1 MTIENNVLV
10 KLTEVGLKQR
20 NKWLVKGVSLIVER
34 GKIVTL
40 IGPNGSGKS
49 TLANVIAGNEA
60 YEVDSGSIAMNNNDI
75 TEMSIENRALEGIFL
90 CFQYPVAIPGV
101 GMAYFLRSALNAHR
115 KHQGKDEMDALEFL
129 NNAKTILSELG
140 LDDSFLK
147 RSINDGFSGGE
158 KKKSEILQL
167 LTINPKLAVLDETDS
182 GLDVDALRTVA
193 KGVNKFKNEN
203 NSVLIITH
211 YQRLLDYIKPDV
223 VHLMIDGKIVKSGDM
238 SLVEKVEKDGYS
250 WLEN

>member
-1 MTIENNVLV
+1 MIKIENLKASIDDKDILKGINLEIPAG
-10 KLTEVGLKQR
+10 EVHVIMGR
-20 NKWLVKGVSLIVER
+20 
-34 GKIVTL
+34 
-40 IGPNGSGKS
+40 NGSGKS
-49 TLANVIAGNEA
+49 TLANVIAGNET
-60 YEVDSGSIAMNNNDI
+60 YEVDDGNLSMENTDI

-101 GMAYFLRSALNAHR
+101 SMAYFLRSALNAHR
-115 KHQGKDEMDALEFL
+115 KYQGKEEMDALEFL
-129 NNAKTILSELG
+129 NKAKAILSELN

-193 KGVNKFKNEN
+193 KGVNKFKDKN

-250 WLEN
+250 WLEK

>member
-1 MTIENNVLV
+1 MIKIENLKASIDDKNIL
-10 KLTEVGLKQR
+10 KGIDLKIPAGEVHVIMGR
-20 NKWLVKGVSLIVER
+20 
-34 GKIVTL
+34 
-40 IGPNGSGKS
+40 NGSGKS

-60 YEVDSGSIAMNNNDI
+60 YEVDEGIISMNNNDI
-75 TEMSIENRALEGIFL
+75 TDMSIENRALEGIFL

-101 GMAYFLRSALNAHR
+101 SMAYFLRSALNAHR
-115 KHQGKDEMDALEFL
+115 KYQGKDEMDALEFL
-129 NNAKTILSELG
+129 NKAKEILSELG

-167 LTINPKLAVLDETDS
+167 LTINPRLAVLDETDS

-193 KGVNKFKNEN
+193 KGVNKFKSEN

-211 YQRLLDYIKPDV
+211 YQRLLNYIKPDV
-223 VHLMIDGKIVKSGDM
+223 VHLMIDGKIVESGDM
-238 SLVEKVEKDGYS
+238 SLVEKAVSYTHLTLPTNREV
-250 WLEN
+250 

>member
-1 MTIENNVLV
+1 MIKIKNLEASIDDKTILKGIDLEIPAG
-10 KLTEVGLKQR
+10 EVHVIMGR
-20 NKWLVKGVSLIVER
+20 
-34 GKIVTL
+34 
-40 IGPNGSGKS
+40 NGSGKS

-60 YEVDSGSIAMNNNDI
+60 YEVDGGSIAMNDTDI

-115 KHQGKDEMDALEFL
+115 KHQGIDEMDALEFL
-129 NNAKTILSELG
+129 NNAKAILSELG

-211 YQRLLDYIKPDV
+211 YQRLLNYIKPDV
-223 VHLMIDGKIVKSGDM
+223 VHLMIDGKIVESGDM

-250 WLEN
+250 WLEK

>member
-1 MTIENNVLV
+1 MIEIKNLEASIDD
-10 KLTEVGLKQR
+10 KKILKGIDLQIPAGEVHVIMGR
-20 NKWLVKGVSLIVER
+20 
-34 GKIVTL
+34 
-40 IGPNGSGKS
+40 NGSGKS

-60 YEVDSGSIAMNNNDI
+60 YEVDEGNILMNNTDI
-75 TEMSIENRALEGIFL
+75 IEMSIENRALEGIFL
-90 CFQYPVAIPGV
+90 CFQYPVSIPGV
-101 GMAYFLRSALNAHR
+101 SMAYFLRSALNAHR

-129 NNAKTILSELG
+129 NNAKVILSELG

-193 KGVNKFKNEN
+193 KGVNKFKNKD

-211 YQRLLDYIKPDV
+211 YQRLLNYIKPDV
-223 VHLMIDGKIVKSGDM
+223 VHLMIDGKVVESGDM

-250 WLEN
+250 WLEK

>member
-1 MTIENNVLV
+1 MIKIENLKASIDDKDILKGINLDIPAG
-10 KLTEVGLKQR
+10 EVHVIMGR
-20 NKWLVKGVSLIVER
+20 
-34 GKIVTL
+34 
-40 IGPNGSGKS
+40 NGSGKS
-49 TLANVIAGNEA
+49 TLENVIAGNET
-60 YEVDSGSIAMNNNDI
+60 YEVDGSNITMEDTDI

-101 GMAYFLRSALNAHR
+101 SMAYFLRSALNAHR
-115 KHQGKDEMDALEFL
+115 KYQGKEEMDALEFL
-129 NNAKTILSELG
+129 NKAKAILSKLG

-158 KKKSEILQL
+158 KKTSEILQL
-167 LTINPKLAVLDETDS
+167 LTIDPKLAVLDETDS

-223 VHLMIDGKIVKSGDM
+223 VHLMIDGQIVKTGDM

-250 WLEN
+250 WLEK

>member
-1 MTIENNVLV
+1 M
-10 KLTEVGLKQR
+10 
-20 NKWLVKGVSLIVER
+20 
-34 GKIVTL
+34 
-40 IGPNGSGKS
+40 
-49 TLANVIAGNEA
+49 
-60 YEVDSGSIAMNNNDI
+60 
-75 TEMSIENRALEGIFL
+75 
-90 CFQYPVAIPGV
+90 
-101 GMAYFLRSALNAHR
+101 
-115 KHQGKDEMDALEFL
+115 
-129 NNAKTILSELG
+129 NNAKAILSELG

-211 YQRLLDYIKPDV
+211 YQRLLNYIKPDV
-223 VHLMIDGKIVKSGDM
+223 VHLMIDGKIVESGDM

-250 WLEN
+250 WLEK

>member
-1 MTIENNVLV
+1 MIKIENLKASINEKDIL
-10 KLTEVGLKQR
+10 KGINLEIPSGEVHVIMGR
-20 NKWLVKGVSLIVER
+20 
-34 GKIVTL
+34 
-40 IGPNGSGKS
+40 NGSGKS
-49 TLANVIAGNEA
+49 TLANVVAGNEI
-60 YEVDSGSIAMNNNDI
+60 YEVDSGNISMENTDI

-101 GMAYFLRSALNAHR
+101 SMAYFLRSALNAHR
-115 KHQGKDEMDALEFL
+115 KYQGKEEMDALEFL
-129 NNAKTILSELG
+129 NKVKAILSELS

-193 KGVNKFKNEN
+193 KGVNKFKDKN

-250 WLEN
+250 WLEK

>member
-1 MTIENNVLV
+1 
-10 KLTEVGLKQR
+10 
-20 NKWLVKGVSLIVER
+20 
-34 GKIVTL
+34 
-40 IGPNGSGKS
+40 
-49 TLANVIAGNEA
+49 
-60 YEVDSGSIAMNNNDI
+60 
-75 TEMSIENRALEGIFL
+75 
-90 CFQYPVAIPGV
+90 
-101 GMAYFLRSALNAHR
+101 
-115 KHQGKDEMDALEFL
+115 MDALEFL
-129 NNAKTILSELG
+129 NNAKGILSELG

-193 KGVNKFKNEN
+193 KGVNKFKNED

-211 YQRLLDYIKPDV
+211 YQRLLNYIKPDV
-223 VHLMIDGKIVKSGDM
+223 VHLMIDGKIVESGDM

-250 WLEN
+250 WLEK

>member
-1 MTIENNVLV
+1 
-10 KLTEVGLKQR
+10 
-20 NKWLVKGVSLIVER
+20 
-34 GKIVTL
+34 
-40 IGPNGSGKS
+40 
-49 TLANVIAGNEA
+49 
-60 YEVDSGSIAMNNNDI
+60 
-75 TEMSIENRALEGIFL
+75 
-90 CFQYPVAIPGV
+90 
-101 GMAYFLRSALNAHR
+101 
-115 KHQGKDEMDALEFL
+115 MDALEFL

-211 YQRLLDYIKPDV
+211 YQRLLEYIKPDV

>member
-1 MTIENNVLV
+1 MIKIENLKASIDDKNIL
-10 KLTEVGLKQR
+10 KGIDLKIPAGEVHVIMGR
-20 NKWLVKGVSLIVER
+20 
-34 GKIVTL
+34 
-40 IGPNGSGKS
+40 NGSGKS

-60 YEVDSGSIAMNNNDI
+60 YEVDEGIISMNNNDI
-75 TEMSIENRALEGIFL
+75 TDMSIENRALEGIFL

-101 GMAYFLRSALNAHR
+101 SMAYFLRSALNAHR
-115 KHQGKDEMDALEFL
+115 KYQGKDEMDALKFL
-129 NNAKTILSELG
+129 NKAKEILSELG

-167 LTINPKLAVLDETDS
+167 LTINPRLAVLDETDS

-193 KGVNKFKNEN
+193 KGVNKFKSQN

-211 YQRLLDYIKPDV
+211 YQRLLNYIKPDV
-223 VHLMIDGKIVKSGDM
+223 VHLMIDGKIVESGDM

-250 WLEN
+250 WLEK

>member
-1 MTIENNVLV
+1 
-10 KLTEVGLKQR
+10 
-20 NKWLVKGVSLIVER
+20 
-34 GKIVTL
+34 
-40 IGPNGSGKS
+40 
-49 TLANVIAGNEA
+49 
-60 YEVDSGSIAMNNNDI
+60 
-75 TEMSIENRALEGIFL
+75 
-90 CFQYPVAIPGV
+90 
-101 GMAYFLRSALNAHR
+101 
-115 KHQGKDEMDALEFL
+115 MDALEFL
-129 NNAKTILSELG
+129 NNAKAILSELG

-211 YQRLLDYIKPDV
+211 YQRLLNYIKPDV
-223 VHLMIDGKIVKSGDM
+223 VHLMIDGKIVESGDM

-250 WLEN
+250 WLEK

>member
-1 MTIENNVLV
+1 MIKIENLKASINEKDIL
-10 KLTEVGLKQR
+10 KGINLEIPSGEVHVIMGR
-20 NKWLVKGVSLIVER
+20 
-34 GKIVTL
+34 
-40 IGPNGSGKS
+40 NGSGKS
-49 TLANVIAGNEA
+49 TLANVVAGNEI
-60 YEVDSGSIAMNNNDI
+60 YEVDSGNISMENTDI

-101 GMAYFLRSALNAHR
+101 SMAYFLRSALNAHR
-115 KHQGKDEMDALEFL
+115 KYQGKEEMDALEFL
-129 NNAKTILSELG
+129 NKAKAILSELS

-193 KGVNKFKNEN
+193 KGVNKFKDKN

-250 WLEN
+250 WLEK

>member
-1 MTIENNVLV
+1 MIKIENLKASIDDKDILKGINLEIPAG
-10 KLTEVGLKQR
+10 EVHVIMGR
-20 NKWLVKGVSLIVER
+20 
-34 GKIVTL
+34 
-40 IGPNGSGKS
+40 NGSGKS
-49 TLANVIAGNEA
+49 TLANVIAGNET
-60 YEVDSGSIAMNNNDI
+60 YEVDDGNLSMENTDI

-101 GMAYFLRSALNAHR
+101 SMAYFLRSALNAHR
-115 KHQGKDEMDALEFL
+115 KYQGKEEMDALEFL
-129 NNAKTILSELG
+129 NKAKAILSELS

-193 KGVNKFKNEN
+193 KGVNKFKDKN

-223 VHLMIDGKIVKSGDM
+223 VHLMIDGKIVKSGNM

-250 WLEN
+250 WLEK

>member
-1 MTIENNVLV
+1 MIKIDRLKASIDGKEIL
-10 KLTEVGLKQR
+10 KGIDLEIPAGEVHVIMGR
-20 NKWLVKGVSLIVER
+20 
-34 GKIVTL
+34 
-40 IGPNGSGKS
+40 NGSGKS

-211 YQRLLDYIKPDV
+211 YQRLLEYIKPDV

>member
-1 MTIENNVLV
+1 ML
-10 KLTEVGLKQR
+10 LQ
-20 NKWLVKGVSLIVER
+20 
-34 GKIVTL
+34 TL
-40 IGPNGSGKS
+40 FRLES
-49 TLANVIAGNEA
+49 T
-60 YEVDSGSIAMNNNDI
+60 
-75 TEMSIENRALEGIFL
+75 
-90 CFQYPVAIPGV
+90 
-101 GMAYFLRSALNAHR
+101 
-115 KHQGKDEMDALEFL
+115 KFL
-129 NNAKTILSELG
+129 NNAKAILSELG

-193 KGVNKFKNEN
+193 KGVNKFKNED

-211 YQRLLDYIKPDV
+211 YQRLLNYIKPDV
-223 VHLMIDGKIVKSGDM
+223 VHLMIDGKIVESGDM

-250 WLEN
+250 WLEK

>member
-1 MTIENNVLV
+1 MIKIENLKASIDDNDIL
-10 KLTEVGLKQR
+10 KGINLDIPAGEVHVIMGR
-20 NKWLVKGVSLIVER
+20 
-34 GKIVTL
+34 
-40 IGPNGSGKS
+40 NGSGKS
-49 TLANVIAGNEA
+49 TLANVIAGNET
-60 YEVDSGSIAMNNNDI
+60 YEVDGGNITMEDTDI

-101 GMAYFLRSALNAHR
+101 SMAYFLRSALNAHR
-115 KHQGKDEMDALEFL
+115 KYQGKEEMDALEFL
-129 NNAKTILSELG
+129 NKAKSILSELG

-167 LTINPKLAVLDETDS
+167 LTIDPKLAVLDETDS

-223 VHLMIDGKIVKSGDM
+223 VHLMIDGQIVKTGDM

-250 WLEN
+250 WLEK

>member
-1 MTIENNVLV
+1 
-10 KLTEVGLKQR
+10 
-20 NKWLVKGVSLIVER
+20 
-34 GKIVTL
+34 
-40 IGPNGSGKS
+40 
-49 TLANVIAGNEA
+49 
-60 YEVDSGSIAMNNNDI
+60 
-75 TEMSIENRALEGIFL
+75 
-90 CFQYPVAIPGV
+90 
-101 GMAYFLRSALNAHR
+101 
-115 KHQGKDEMDALEFL
+115 MDALEFL
-129 NNAKTILSELG
+129 NNAKGILSELG

-193 KGVNKFKNEN
+193 KGVNKFKNKD

-211 YQRLLDYIKPDV
+211 YQRLLNYIKPDV
-223 VHLMIDGKIVKSGDM
+223 VHLMIDGKIVESGDM

-250 WLEN
+250 WLEK

>member
-1 MTIENNVLV
+1 MIKIKNLEASIDDKKIL
-10 KLTEVGLKQR
+10 KGIDLQIPAGEVHVIMGR
-20 NKWLVKGVSLIVER
+20 
-34 GKIVTL
+34 
-40 IGPNGSGKS
+40 NGSGKS

-60 YEVDSGSIAMNNNDI
+60 YEVDEGNILMNNTDI
-75 TEMSIENRALEGIFL
+75 IEMSIENRALEGIFL
-90 CFQYPVAIPGV
+90 CFQYPVSIPGV
-101 GMAYFLRSALNAHR
+101 SMTYFLRSALNAHR

-129 NNAKTILSELG
+129 NNAKVILSELG

-193 KGVNKFKNEN
+193 KGVNKFKNKD

-211 YQRLLDYIKPDV
+211 YQRLLNYIKPDV
-223 VHLMIDGKIVKSGDM
+223 VHLMIDGKVVESGDM

-250 WLEN
+250 WLEK

>member
-1 MTIENNVLV
+1 
-10 KLTEVGLKQR
+10 
-20 NKWLVKGVSLIVER
+20 
-34 GKIVTL
+34 
-40 IGPNGSGKS
+40 
-49 TLANVIAGNEA
+49 
-60 YEVDSGSIAMNNNDI
+60 
-75 TEMSIENRALEGIFL
+75 
-90 CFQYPVAIPGV
+90 
-101 GMAYFLRSALNAHR
+101 
-115 KHQGKDEMDALEFL
+115 MDALEFL
-129 NNAKTILSELG
+129 NNAKAILSELG

-193 KGVNKFKNEN
+193 KGVNKFKNED

-211 YQRLLDYIKPDV
+211 YQRLLNYIKPDV
-223 VHLMIDGKIVKSGDM
+223 VHLMIDGKIVESGDM

-250 WLEN
+250 WLEK

>member
-1 MTIENNVLV
+1 MIKIENLKASIDDKDILKGINLDIPAG
-10 KLTEVGLKQR
+10 EVHVIMGR
-20 NKWLVKGVSLIVER
+20 
-34 GKIVTL
+34 
-40 IGPNGSGKS
+40 NGSGKS
-49 TLANVIAGNEA
+49 TLANVIAGNET
-60 YEVDSGSIAMNNNDI
+60 YEVDGGNITMEDTDI
-75 TEMSIENRALEGIFL
+75 TEISIENRALEGIFL

-101 GMAYFLRSALNAHR
+101 SMAYFLRSALNAHR
-115 KHQGKDEMDALEFL
+115 KYQGKEEMDALEFL
-129 NNAKTILSELG
+129 NKAKAILSKLG

-167 LTINPKLAVLDETDS
+167 LTIDPKLAVLDETDS

-223 VHLMIDGKIVKSGDM
+223 VHLMIDGQIVKTGDM

-250 WLEN
+250 WLEK